1 MQYKLAEKFVNQ
13 IIYKNNF
20 IIHHQLID
28 CRFVCSFVQKMK
40 GTHLLSVFSCF
51 ASLFLETFSLSPN
64 AFVQFVPFMSTRE
77 CTVPGGVWFGSFQTR
92 LSVFIFSFIH
102 PFIIHTPSQ
111 ALQVL
116 GCTSINLIFFLV
128 ISLSGL
134 EMFKSTSLWEI
145 FLGSYNKVLSVASW
159 NYLGAKLIAL
169 DPTSHCNRLSANL
182 RFSRCSQVSPRQWLH
197 QAVCSSQ
204 GFDLCHTLLS
214 SPLSHPSL
222 VGVCED
228 FSVLFASVLSILSGI

>member
-1 MQYKLAEKFVNQ
+1 MNQ

-51 ASLFLETFSLSPN
+51 ASLFLETFSLSSN

-116 GCTSINLIFFLV
+116 GCTSINLIFFFFW
-128 ISLSGL
+128 S
-134 EMFKSTSLWEI
+134 
-145 FLGSYNKVLSVASW
+145 
-159 NYLGAKLIAL
+159 
-169 DPTSHCNRLSANL
+169 SHCLDWKCL
-182 RFSRCSQVSPRQWLH
+182 
-197 QAVCSSQ
+197 
-204 GFDLCHTLLS
+204 
-214 SPLSHPSL
+214 SPLHSGRFFWDLIIRFFQLLP
-222 VGVCED
+222 GTIW
-228 FSVLFASVLSILSGI
+228 VLN